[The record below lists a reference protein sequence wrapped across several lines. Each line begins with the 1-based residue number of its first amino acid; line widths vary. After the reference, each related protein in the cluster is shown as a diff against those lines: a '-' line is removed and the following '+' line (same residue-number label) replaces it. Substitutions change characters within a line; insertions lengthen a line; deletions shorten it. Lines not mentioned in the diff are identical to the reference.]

1 MVTGTEPGSRTMWL
15 LPPLLLLVVPG
26 CVSSI
31 SGPRS
36 VSGSE
41 RDSVTI
47 WCHYDP
53 GYESYKKWWC
63 LGEAWSSCE
72 ILLETSGSEQRVQ
85 GDRVAIKDDHSAR
98 AFAVTVEKLRRR
110 DEGFYWCGIERSGT
124 DLGHQVRVLVGPA
137 KPVTT
142 YPAAPETT
150 YPAAPETT
158 PALAS
163 LAPSPPVTQI
173 GNSSVALTGSLIR
186 FVLCNIHLVLLTSVK
201 VPLLVSLLL
210 SLLWL
215 SRQQGDSQGK

>member
-1 MVTGTEPGSRTMWL
+1 MWL

>member
-1 MVTGTEPGSRTMWL
+1 MWL
-15 LPPLLLLVVPG
+15 LLPLLLLVVPG

-63 LGEAWSSCE
+63 HGEAWSSCK

-142 YPAAPETT
+142 YPAAPETMYPTAPETTYPAAPEMTYPAAPETTYPAAPETT

-173 GNSSVALTGSLIR
+173 GNSSVALTGSLISAGETAAR
-186 FVLCNIHLVLLTSVK
+186 S
-201 VPLLVSLLL
+201 
-210 SLLWL
+210 
-215 SRQQGDSQGK
+215 GKPGPSP